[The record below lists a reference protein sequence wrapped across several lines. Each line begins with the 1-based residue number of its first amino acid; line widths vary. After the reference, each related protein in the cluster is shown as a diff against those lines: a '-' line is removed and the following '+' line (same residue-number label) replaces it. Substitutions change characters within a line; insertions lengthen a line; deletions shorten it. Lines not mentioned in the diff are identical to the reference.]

1 MKTKKNLTISIFSFA
16 VIVMFITLGQF
27 NAAKQSSAD
36 VIKNSKDNSCSKE
49 SLSPVKYNGE
59 DMFVAKATFYDYYS
73 DSQIGTASTPLAITD
88 ALDTSNN
95 TFSKFNTKLFNLMK
109 YGDSTASPATYP
121 MYQGRCGYHPDIA
134 NLVSP
139 NNEDF
144 NKSTNYWYA
153 ANSPQGEA
161 SATQGLVDSK
171 LSYSSNGESYLMQS
185 NKNTGKSAKVPYFD
199 KAFLTS
205 NKHDNS
211 QLSLGSVKEK
221 VSFPFRRVDKSG
233 VTFYEFYSSKDTVT
247 FNNNG
252 QLNYLGLNANG
263 QQVLDPH
270 GNPGF
275 FPYNTKTDSKTE
287 SLNYGHGLKIE
298 IPFMMT
304 KDGKINGQDIIF
316 EFSGDDDVW
325 VFIDGEL
332 ALDIGGSHGEITGSI
347 NFAENK
353 STVSLAKNSNVAF
366 SARTLTS
373 FNSGNN
379 IIPNLGA
386 VTGRYRNLDN
396 PFSTDL
402 KNILSDTGKQHTL
415 TFFYMERG
423 MDVANLKL
431 NFNLP
436 EPTKLN
442 VENTIDAQN
451 VADTFKSETIKVAN
465 NDEFVYDVVDKTLTK
480 ACEIKLKNTESVTFR
495 NEFDKDDIM
504 LVQEKALSN
513 VNRKLTELYNTSN
526 VLKDFEKDIK
536 TNNSLV
542 VSDGRTTSK
551 TNFLLTNSNVNTVPV
566 LTAKYINSPK
576 IGTFMISCSVD
587 DEYKKIN
594 TNFANKEF
602 KYELKYSKVFG
613 GTSVE
618 TLYNGKCAIYN
629 TDDTFTEVT
638 IKNGIITLKP
648 GQKAVITGIPVKT
661 VLKVTAS
668 VDNTFKLKQLRATSQ
683 FTCDIKTNS
692 AIGSINTNSNIVEFN
707 ATSSSSKDDTI
718 VVRIPDDNTNKNDP
732 INELENI
739 QETLK
744 SNGNNNSNGEY
755 DNSPKTGD
763 NTMLNTYLLFASA
776 SFIIAIT
783 SLLIGV
789 SKRKG

>member
-1 MKTKKNLTISIFSFA
+1 
-16 VIVMFITLGQF
+16 
-27 NAAKQSSAD
+27 
-36 VIKNSKDNSCSKE
+36 
-49 SLSPVKYNGE
+49 
-59 DMFVAKATFYDYYS
+59 
-73 DSQIGTASTPLAITD
+73 
-88 ALDTSNN
+88 
-95 TFSKFNTKLFNLMK
+95 
-109 YGDSTASPATYP
+109 
-121 MYQGRCGYHPDIA
+121 
-134 NLVSP
+134 
-139 NNEDF
+139 
-144 NKSTNYWYA
+144 
-153 ANSPQGEA
+153 
-161 SATQGLVDSK
+161 
-171 LSYSSNGESYLMQS
+171 MQS

-353 STVSLAKNSNVAF
+353 STVSLAKNNNVAF

-373 FNSGNN
+373 FSSGNN
-379 IIPNLGA
+379 VIPNLGT
-386 VTGRYRNLDN
+386 VSGRYRNLDN

-495 NEFDKDDIM
+495 NEFDRDDIM

-594 TNFANKEF
+594 TNF
-602 KYELKYSKVFG
+602 
-613 GTSVE
+613 
-618 TLYNGKCAIYN
+618 
-629 TDDTFTEVT
+629 
-638 IKNGIITLKP
+638 
-648 GQKAVITGIPVKT
+648 
-661 VLKVTAS
+661 
-668 VDNTFKLKQLRATSQ
+668 
-683 FTCDIKTNS
+683 
-692 AIGSINTNSNIVEFN
+692 
-707 ATSSSSKDDTI
+707 
-718 VVRIPDDNTNKNDP
+718 
-732 INELENI
+732 
-739 QETLK
+739 
-744 SNGNNNSNGEY
+744 
-755 DNSPKTGD
+755 
-763 NTMLNTYLLFASA
+763 
-776 SFIIAIT
+776 
-783 SLLIGV
+783 
-789 SKRKG
+789 